1 MRSTSVI
8 PTAASPDVCTIA
20 VLIDGSEI
28 SGEFQVL
35 SATVSYEVDRVPSA
49 SLQLRDGE
57 AARRTFPASD
67 TAHFV
72 PGKQIELRLGYRG
85 DTEPV
90 FTGLI
95 VSHRVRV
102 RKDATLLSLECRDK
116 AVRMTTEPKSRYYV
130 DTTDGDILD
139 ELLGGHGLDRS
150 VAATTPSLKKVV
162 QYNTTDW
169 DFLVCRAEA
178 NGHIV
183 VVKDGKVTVGPPN
196 VGARAVV
203 STEFGATVLELDAE
217 IDARWQVPGVTATS
231 WSAADQAPVST
242 DAAEPAVTP
251 SGDLSTSE
259 LSAVIGGEAHVLRH
273 GGELSEPELQAWADG
288 RLLKDRL
295 AKVRGR
301 VRFQG
306 FAGVAPGEVIEV
318 GGVGTRVSGAQLVS
332 GVRQSYVNGNWETDV
347 AFGLSPQLHAATY
360 PVSAI
365 PAGGLLAAVSGLQI
379 GVVTALQD
387 DPDGEDRI
395 RVRLPLVSPA
405 EDGVW
410 ARLATL
416 DAGDA
421 RGTFFRPEIDDEV
434 VVGFLDAD
442 PRHPVVL
449 GQLHSSAKAAPDP
462 GADANDRKGYVSRE
476 KLKLTFDDGKKSVVV
491 ETPAGN
497 SLTLSDDDKAITL
510 ADQHGNSITLDDSGI
525 TLKSAKALT
534 VQASGDVKV
543 EGDGLDLSAKGSF
556 KAGGQSGTDLT
567 SSGTLA
573 IKGSLVQIN

>member
-1 MRSTSVI
+1 MSTSVI
-8 PTAASPDVCTIA
+8 PTAASPDVCTIS

-28 SGEFQVL
+28 SGEFHVL
-35 SATVSYEVDRVPSA
+35 SATVSHELDRVPSA
-49 SLQLRDGE
+49 SVQLGDGE

-85 DTEPV
+85 DTETV

-95 VSHRVRV
+95 VTHRVRV

-116 AVRMTTEPKSRYYV
+116 AVRMTTEPKNRYFT

-139 ELLGGHGLDRS
+139 ELIGGHGLDRS
-150 VAATTPSLKKVV
+150 VTATMPSLKKVV
-162 QYNTTDW
+162 QYDTTDW

-178 NGHIV
+178 NGHV
-183 VVKDGKVTVGPPN
+183 VVVEDGKVTVGPPD
-196 VGARAVV
+196 VGARPVV

-242 DAAEPAVTP
+242 DAAEPPVTR
-251 SGDLSTSE
+251 SGDLSAPD
-259 LSAVIGGEAHVLRH
+259 LSTVIGGDPHVLRH
-273 GGELSEPELQAWADG
+273 GGELTEPELQAWADG

-306 FAGVAPGEVIEV
+306 FAGVAPGDVIDV
-318 GGVGTRVSGAQLVS
+318 SGVGTRVSGAQLVS
-332 GVRQSYVNGNWETDV
+332 GVRQSYANGNWETDV
-347 AFGLSPQLHAATY
+347 AFGLSPQTHAATY
-360 PVSAI
+360 PITAI

-379 GVVTALQD
+379 GMVTALQD

-395 RVRLPLVSPA
+395 RVRLPLVSPS

-410 ARLATL
+410 TRLATL
-416 DAGDA
+416 DAGDG

-442 PRHPVVL
+442 PRHPIVL
-449 GQLHSSAKAAPDP
+449 GQLHSSANAAPAP
-462 GADANDRKGYVSRE
+462 GKDANDVKGYVSRE
-476 KLKLTFDDGKKSVVV
+476 KLKVTFDDSKKSVVV

-497 SLTLSDDDKAITL
+497 KVTLSDDDKSITL
-510 ADQHGNSITLDDSGI
+510 ADQHGNSITLDDGGI

-534 VQASGDVKV
+534 LQASGDVKV
-543 EGDGLDLSAKGSF
+543 EGNGLDLSAKGSF
-556 KAGGQSGTDLT
+556 KASGQSGADIT

>member
-1 MRSTSVI
+1 MSTSVI
-8 PTAASPDVCTIA
+8 PTAASPDVCTMR

-35 SATVSYEVDRVPSA
+35 SASVSHELNRIPSA
-49 SLQLRDGE
+49 TVQLRDGE

-67 TAHFV
+67 TTHFL
-72 PGKQIELRLGYRG
+72 PGKEIRLEFGYRG

-95 VSHRVRV
+95 VTHRVRV
-102 RKDATLLSLECRDK
+102 RKNATLLSIECRDK
-116 AVRMTTEPKSRYYV
+116 AVRMTTEPKSRYYT
-130 DTTDGDILD
+130 DTKDADILD
-139 ELLGGHGLDRS
+139 ELIGLHGLDRS
-150 VAATTPSLKKVV
+150 VAATTPSLAKVV
-162 QYNTTDW
+162 QYDTTDW

-178 NGHIV
+178 NGHV
-183 VVKDGKVTVGPPN
+183 VVVEDGKITVGPPD

-217 IDARWQVPGVTATS
+217 IDARWQVPGVTATA
-231 WSAADQAPVST
+231 WSAADQATVST
-242 DAAEPAVTP
+242 DAAEPQVTR
-251 SGDLSTSE
+251 SGDLAASD
-259 LSAVIGGEAHVLRH
+259 LSAVIGGDPHVLRH

-306 FAGVAPGEVIEV
+306 FAGVAPGDVIEV
-318 GGVGTRVSGAQLVS
+318 GGAGTRVSGPQLVS
-332 GVRQSYVNGNWETDV
+332 GVRQTYVDGNWETDV
-347 AFGLSPQLHAATY
+347 AFGLAPQAHAATY
-360 PVSAI
+360 PVSAL
-365 PAGGLLAAVSGLQI
+365 PAGGLVPAVSGLQI
-379 GVVTALQD
+379 GIVTALQD

-395 RVRLPLVSPA
+395 RVRLPLVSA
-405 EDGVW
+405 SEDGVW
-410 ARLATL
+410 TRLATL
-416 DAGDA
+416 DAGSG

-449 GQLHSSAKAAPDP
+449 GQLHSSAKAAPEP
-462 GADANDRKGYVSRE
+462 GKDANDLKGFVTRE
-476 KLKLTFDDGKKSVVV
+476 KLTLTFDDGKKSVAV
-491 ETPAGN
+491 ETPGGN
-497 SLTLSDDDKAITL
+497 KVTLSDDAKAITL
-510 ADQHGNSITLDDSGI
+510 ADQHGNSITLDDTGI
-525 TLKSAKALT
+525 TIKSAKALT
-534 VQASGDVKV
+534 LEASGDVKLK
-543 EGDGLDLSAKGSF
+543 GAGMDLSAQGSF
-556 KAGGQSGTDLT
+556 TAGGQSRTDIT